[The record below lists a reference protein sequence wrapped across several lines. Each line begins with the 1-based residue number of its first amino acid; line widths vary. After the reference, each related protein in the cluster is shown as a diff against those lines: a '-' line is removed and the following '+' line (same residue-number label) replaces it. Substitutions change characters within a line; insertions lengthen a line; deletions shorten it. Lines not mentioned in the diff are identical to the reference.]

1 MPYDMNKMLRIN
13 GGWGWMG
20 ERCMAR
26 WFCNYVTVTQS
37 RAWLP
42 DPVGGLVWLGY
53 SNPAMTAYVPVY
65 AGVTDLPDNYKT
77 DGRTTGF
84 SRRAAWWAYRQV
96 ATIAAHRWGD
106 MRKDVAAVRD
116 PLQERFVSEQK
127 AIAEKAAELFK
138 QDPAKARAFLT
149 ETTRQACRQATES
162 YWSLGESL
170 WNKYDEQW

>member
-26 WFCNYVTVTQS
+26 WFCKYVTVTQS
-37 RAWLP
+37 RGWLP

-53 SNPAMTAYVPVY
+53 SNPAMAAYVPVY
-65 AGVTDLPDNYKT
+65 AGVTDLPDDYKT
-77 DGRTTGF
+77 NGRTTGI
-84 SRRAAWWAYRQV
+84 SRRSAWWAYRQV

-116 PLQERFVSEQK
+116 PLQERFLS
-127 AIAEKAAELFK
+127 
-138 QDPAKARAFLT
+138 R
-149 ETTRQACRQATES
+149 TES
-162 YWSLGESL
+162 RRREGRRVIQARSRQGPCISHRKDPRGLPPGDRVLLEPRRFAV
-170 WNKYDEQW
+170 EQV